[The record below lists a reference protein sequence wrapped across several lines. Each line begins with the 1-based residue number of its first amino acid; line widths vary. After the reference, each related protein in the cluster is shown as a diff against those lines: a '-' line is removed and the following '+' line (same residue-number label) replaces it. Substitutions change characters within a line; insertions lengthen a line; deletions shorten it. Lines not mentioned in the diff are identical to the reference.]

1 MLEIIMNPEVVLSIA
16 VLSLVFYGVYWP
28 TLKLSVGVLFIVGV
42 ITVFGAWGGDWPGS
56 SGLLMDNS
64 WIIMLK
70 VIIII
75 GSISILLMSGSV
87 ASGLILMVVL
97 SSLLLVSSV
106 NWLSVYLAIELQ
118 SLTLFVLAAL
128 KRDSAYSTE
137 AGLKYFV
144 LGAVSSGLF
153 LFGCALLYGFT
164 GETSIQGINSVMSGR
179 LVKFLLVFLYYSS

>member
-1 MLEIIMNPEVVLSIA
+1 MGSSPASTWQMLEIIMNPEVVLSIA

-106 NWLSVYLAIELQ
+106 N
-118 SLTLFVLAAL
+118 
-128 KRDSAYSTE
+128 
-137 AGLKYFV
+137 
-144 LGAVSSGLF
+144 
-153 LFGCALLYGFT
+153 
-164 GETSIQGINSVMSGR
+164 
-179 LVKFLLVFLYYSS
+179 